1 VVKSIEA
8 LRMPRPCERAIVDA
22 LADVAQGESMNALR
36 QQAAMMLVAENCG
49 CGCGC
54 GSFNV
59 SLTEPVPAAAAEEVL
74 TLVSNELAIEVL
86 PVFGHGGRLA
96 SVEVT
101 YFLDEA
107 RGVPAAGSLLPGP
120 SG

>member
-1 VVKSIEA
+1 MKSIEA
-8 LRMPRPCERAIVDA
+8 LRMPRPGERAIVDA

-36 QQAAMMLVAENCG
+36 QQAAMMLVAAN

-59 SLTEPVPAAAAEEVL
+59 SLTGPVPTAAAEEVP
-74 TLVSNELAIEVL
+74 TLVSSEPAIEVL
-86 PVFGHGGRLA
+86 PVFGHSGRLA

-107 RGVPAAGSLLPGP
+107 SGVPAPGSLMPGP